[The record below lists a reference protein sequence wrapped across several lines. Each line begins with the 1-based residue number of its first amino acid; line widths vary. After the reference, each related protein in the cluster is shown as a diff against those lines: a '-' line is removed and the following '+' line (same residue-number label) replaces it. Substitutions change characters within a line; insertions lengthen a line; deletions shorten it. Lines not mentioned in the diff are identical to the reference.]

1 MSGRNHLTS
10 KRSFHP
16 LLIGLAI
23 VALFA
28 IAFYLVQSGHLA
40 SGKPICSVCQRPLHK
55 GMTFVVSTRDGK
67 EYPACCPRCG
77 LRFAI
82 EKDAHPSKATDFS
95 NGEIISPI
103 SAIYLEGS
111 KVMECC
117 TSTTVRSDNGMICE
131 MHFDRCQPSL
141 LTFARL
147 EDAEAY
153 QLRQGGRILSFAK
166 VRESV
171 LEQMGR

>member
-1 MSGRNHLTS
+1 MSRRNQLTS
-10 KRSFHP
+10 NRSFQSV
-16 LLIGLAI
+16 LIGLAI
-23 VALFA
+23 IALFA
-28 IAFYLVQSGHLA
+28 IAFYLVQSGYLA

-55 GMTFVVSTRDGK
+55 GMRYVLSTRDGK

-82 EKDAHPSKATDFS
+82 EKEAHPSKATDFS

-117 TSTTVRSDNGMICE
+117 TSTTVRSDTGMVCE
-131 MHFDRCQPSL
+131 LHFDRCQPSL
-141 LTFARL
+141 LSFARL

-153 QLRQGGRILSFAK
+153 QRRHGGRVLSFAK